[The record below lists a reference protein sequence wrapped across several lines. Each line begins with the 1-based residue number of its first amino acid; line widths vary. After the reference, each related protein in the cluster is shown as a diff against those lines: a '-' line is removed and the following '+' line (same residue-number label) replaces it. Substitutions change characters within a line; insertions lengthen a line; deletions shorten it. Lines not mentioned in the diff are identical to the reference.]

1 MWTLDPPPLVLGAI
15 GGAGEPAFSRS
26 CESAALECWE
36 WERDPGRSWAGP
48 RAKELVLEDS
58 FSENIVVAH
67 LRREQG
73 RDWGGI
79 GYSIVGALVIT
90 HSPR

>member
-26 CESAALECWE
+26 CESAARECWE

-58 FSENIVVAH
+58 FSENIVAAH
-67 LRREQG
+67 MG
-73 RDWGGI
+73 RDRYGTAAE
-79 GYSIVGALVIT
+79 SNIVGALVIT